1 MRPLYAWA
9 RSACRSFLRRLLG
22 CDCHAG
28 VPAADLVA
36 MKLAFDRIVAEG
48 QPAVATP
55 LPPGPEWAPLAEP
68 AQVAE
73 DALWKV
79 PHNLRGRRWYDAVYY
94 CRDVKAK
101 ALAAGAAPDAPGQ
114 GAP

>member
-1 MRPLYAWA
+1 MGSLYAWA

-22 CDCHAG
+22 CDCISVIAR
-28 VPAADLVA
+28 ADLEA
-36 MKLAFDRIVAEG
+36 LRRGFEKM
-48 QPAVATP
+48 QPGAVSGAP

-94 CRDVKAK
+94 CRDLKAK